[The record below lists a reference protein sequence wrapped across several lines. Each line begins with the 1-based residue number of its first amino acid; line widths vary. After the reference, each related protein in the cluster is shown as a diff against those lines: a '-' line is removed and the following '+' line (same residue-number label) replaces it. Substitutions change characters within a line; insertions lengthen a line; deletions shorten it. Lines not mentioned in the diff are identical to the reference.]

1 MPSSDPGDAAV
12 APPEPQVPINAA
24 LLAPCKV
31 IPQEFPQISCVCI
44 DIDRFAT
51 FSRPQDLAGQL
62 LAEASAPATDTAIM
76 YRNKQRW
83 TQTFEPVQLSDQGVG
98 REVLRQQAVYL
109 ISGGLA
115 GAGLVLA
122 QSLAQ
127 SVRPTLILIEHGA
140 FPSRE
145 RWDEL
150 LADPAADDQLTA
162 KIRRALALTHAG
174 ARVVVYGVDTTSVM
188 QVRAV
193 IAEVERLYGAL
204 HGAIYA
210 AGFGHKQLAP
220 IRAISYQP
228 DWWQGNTLVQGAL
241 AFAQALGQ
249 QELEFCLWISSLAA
263 VLGGV
268 MSVADTAA
276 YLLIDAYIYQR
287 NRVQPGVWTVVNLD
301 AWHDP
306 EHNRASLPATSH
318 GAQLALS
325 PTEAADV
332 FRRIIAA
339 PATDQLIVSRSALA
353 DRLRQWINRA
363 PSQPAQHPADAA
375 AIGTA
380 PHPRPRL
387 QQAYVAPATASE
399 RRIAA
404 IWQQAIGIDQVGV
417 LDNFFDLGGDSLI
430 AIQVIAQLKQAL
442 NRDIPVTSLY
452 EGLTVRSLVALLG
465 LEPGGAEAHAPDW
478 AQPSER
484 EERITQRQRYQ
495 DTERLRK
502 RTLRTERS

>member
-1 MPSSDPGDAAV
+1 LLRYTIAISV
-12 APPEPQVPINAA
+12 A
-24 LLAPCKV
+24 
-31 IPQEFPQISCVCI
+31 
-44 DIDRFAT
+44 
-51 FSRPQDLAGQL
+51 
-62 LAEASAPATDTAIM
+62 
-76 YRNKQRW
+76 
-83 TQTFEPVQLSDQGVG
+83 G
-98 REVLRQQAVYL
+98 REVLRQQGVYL

-127 SVRPTLILIEHGA
+127 SARPTLILIEHGA
-140 FPSRE
+140 FPSSE

-150 LADPAADDQLTA
+150 LADPTADDQLTA
-162 KIRRALALTHAG
+162 KIRRALALTQAG
-174 ARVVVYGVDTTSVM
+174 ARVVVYGVDTTSAA
-188 QVRAV
+188 QVRVV
-193 IAEVERLYGAL
+193 IAEAARQYGAL

-220 IRAISYQP
+220 IRAIAYQP
-228 DWWQGNTLVQGAL
+228 DWWQGNTQVQGAL
-241 AFAQALGQ
+241 AFAQALDR
-249 QELEFCLWISSLAA
+249 QELDFCLWISSLAA

-268 MSVADTAA
+268 MSVAYAAA
-276 YLLIDAYIYQR
+276 YLLMDAYIYQR
-287 NRVQPGVWTVVNLD
+287 NLARPGIWTVVNLD
-301 AWHDP
+301 SWHDP
-306 EHNRASLPATSH
+306 EQERAGLPATAH
-318 GAQLALS
+318 GAQFVITPA
-325 PTEAADV
+325 EATDV

-339 PATDQLIVSRSALA
+339 PATDQLIVSTGTLA
-353 DRLRQWINRA
+353 DRLRQWIDRA
-363 PSQPAQHPADAA
+363 PSQPAQRSAA
-375 AIGTA
+375 GAA

-442 NRDIPVTSLY
+442 DRDIPVTSLY
-452 EGLTVRSLVALLG
+452 EGLTVRSLVALLE
-465 LEPGGAEAHAPDW
+465 LEPGGTEAHTPDR

-502 RTLRTERS
+502 RALRTERSENV